1 MRRIDDRWGPIV
13 CFVLRCHLS
22 LKKLLGFERVPSDP
36 IRTVL
41 LVKFFGIGS
50 ILLATPMLRA
60 LRRRCPGARIVFLTF
75 EANREMLALVPEV
88 DEVIVLRRDT
98 VRHLLADVLS
108 ARRRLRSLKV
118 DVGIAFEFFVKF
130 STIVTYLS
138 TAPRR
143 IGFQLSQSWRDS
155 LITDKVFLNV
165 YRHVTEIF
173 AELVR
178 PLGVEVT
185 DFSLLP
191 LSASV
196 ESRARVSALL
206 GAATGGAPSRIVCV
220 NPNAGELS
228 VERRWPLERFGELI
242 DRALTRWNDILVVV
256 IGAPSE
262 RAYVAALTARFPD
275 SPRVLSLTGELSLD
289 ELIALFERA
298 DLLVTND
305 SGPLHVAE
313 AVGLPTVSLFGPE
326 TPVLYGPRGEKHLV
340 IWKGIYCSPCLNVYV
355 SKARICRGE
364 NRCMAA
370 ISTDEVF
377 QAVWRMFD
385 ALPGR
390 ESGDAR
396 RSPSVLPEGRFSS

>member
-1 MRRIDDRWGPIV
+1 MRRIDDRWGPII
-13 CFVLRCHLS
+13 CFLLRCHLA
-22 LKKLLGFERVPSDP
+22 LKKFFGLERTPSDP

-41 LVKFFGIGS
+41 LVKFYGIGC

-75 EANREMLALVPEV
+75 EANREMLAFIPEV
-88 DEVIVLRRDT
+88 DEVIMLRRDT
-98 VRHLLADVLS
+98 LRHLLADVFA
-108 ARRRLRSLKV
+108 ARRRIRSLKV
-118 DVGIAFEFFVKF
+118 DVGIAFEFFVKV

-143 IGFQLSQSWRDS
+143 IGFQLSERWSDS
-155 LITDKVFLNV
+155 LITDRVFLNV

-173 AELVR
+173 AEFLR
-178 PLGVEVT
+178 PLGVGVT

-191 LSASV
+191 LRAAG
-196 ESRARVSALL
+196 ESCARVRALL
-206 GAATGGAPSRIVCV
+206 AAATGGIPLRVVCV
-220 NPNAGELS
+220 NPNAGEFS
-228 VERRWPLERFGELI
+228 FERRWPLERFGELI
-242 DRALTRWNDILVVV
+242 ERMLRRWEDVLIVL
-256 IGAPSE
+256 IGARSE
-262 RAYVAALTARFPD
+262 RGYVAVLPARFSD
-275 SPRVLSLTGELSLD
+275 RPRVLSLAGELSLD

-326 TPVLYGPRGEKHLV
+326 TPVLYGPRGERHLV
-340 IWKGIYCSPCLNVYV
+340 IWKGIYCSPCLNAYV
-355 SKARICRGE
+355 NKARICRGE

-377 QAVWRMFD
+377 QAVWRMLD
-385 ALPGR
+385 ACPPRGAR
-390 ESGDAR
+390 EGWRRPSG
-396 RSPSVLPEGRFSS
+396 S